1 MFDLWTSDVH
11 TSKPCLPTLKACV
24 KFQYLLYPFSFTL
37 AYYFGFEFSVHFQPL
52 QFFSFNRYLSSVP
65 STILTILNPRESGMK
80 SKVSVFKDY
89 IFQRLLSL
97 LPCFKC
103 TKHISVAFSSTFLCV
118 WSVSVWRV
126 VCLGSGMREVVFL
139 QQVNLLERKG
149 ASPRPPV
156 PQQCWGKDKA
166 SGIPWRQWK
175 YLHPHLTWEAAE
187 CS

>member
-80 SKVSVFKDY
+80 SIKSLSSRIIYSRDCSHSFHALDVLNIFLLHFLQHFCVSGVWVSGGWYVWGVVWGRLSSCSRSTYWNAKVPALGHLCPSSVEGK
-89 IFQRLLSL
+89 IRLLAYLEDSENISI
-97 LPCFKC
+97 
-103 TKHISVAFSSTFLCV
+103 HI
-118 WSVSVWRV
+118 
-126 VCLGSGMREVVFL
+126 
-139 QQVNLLERKG
+139 
-149 ASPRPPV
+149 
-156 PQQCWGKDKA
+156 
-166 SGIPWRQWK
+166 
-175 YLHPHLTWEAAE
+175 
-187 CS
+187 